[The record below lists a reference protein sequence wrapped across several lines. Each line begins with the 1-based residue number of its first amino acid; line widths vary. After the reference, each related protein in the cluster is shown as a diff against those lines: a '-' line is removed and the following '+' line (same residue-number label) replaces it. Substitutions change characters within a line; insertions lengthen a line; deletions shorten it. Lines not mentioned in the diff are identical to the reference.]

1 MSWDVILG
9 LGVQTALFVL
19 AGYAMVLKNDWSN
32 KALAKQLEVMEDE
45 LKKLNTVITQ
55 IAVQDVRIDNLTGL
69 VVTMQRELSDLRRG
83 RGWIESGEEGKR

>member
-9 LGVQTALFVL
+9 LGMQTALFIL

-69 VVTMQRELSDLRRG
+69 LVTMQKELTDLRRG
-83 RGWIESGEEGKR
+83 KGWIEEQDKR